1 MYVCSSQSTKQQ
13 QRRRRWLRQHPRAA
27 TINNQPTFNF
37 KKIKYKKAPTKRCI
51 ILYHIYHT
59 VLFKD
64 EETRGSKGPAPEVQ
78 KASSKVVESRE
89 QGVCEPDRYRFNRP
103 RSKRPIYGQ
112 CSDERKSIV
121 PHVCRRSD
129 QYSNQ
134 SFDETF
140 RGGKSKKNRY
150 APFSSW

>member
-1 MYVCSSQSTKQQ
+1 MYICSMYRSSQSTKQQ

-59 VLFKD
+59 VLLKD

-78 KASSKVVESRE
+78 KASSKVVERGRLRAWSVQIQKAAHKMADLRAMLRRAKVDTVVHAPLYP
-89 QGVCEPDRYRFNRP
+89 GTGYS
-103 RSKRPIYGQ
+103 SK
-112 CSDERKSIV
+112 V
-121 PHVCRRSD
+121 PG
-129 QYSNQ
+129 YSL
-134 SFDETF
+134 S
-140 RGGKSKKNRY
+140 
-150 APFSSW
+150 